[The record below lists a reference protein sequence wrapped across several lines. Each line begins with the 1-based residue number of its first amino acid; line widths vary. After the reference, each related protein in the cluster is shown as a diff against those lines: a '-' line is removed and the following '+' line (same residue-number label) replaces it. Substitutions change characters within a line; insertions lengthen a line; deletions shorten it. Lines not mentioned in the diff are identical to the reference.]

1 MKTVS
6 FNRMAD
12 GSREEYQF
20 LERQWRAHTD
30 ELADHVLAL
39 LDELKGPTYG
49 YPVDRY
55 EHSLQTA
62 TRALRDGADE
72 ETVVCALLHDIGDT
86 LAPENHGALAAEIL
100 RPYVSEESYWVV
112 AHHPVFQ
119 GYYFW
124 HHLDKDRNARD
135 SYAGHRFYDACA
147 QFCERWDQE
156 SFDPNYGTLP
166 IETFEPMIRRLFA
179 REPWARPGNEGG

>member
-6 FNRMAD
+6 FTRMAD
-12 GSREEYQF
+12 GTREEYQF
-20 LERQWRAHTD
+20 LAAQEAALD
-30 ELADHVLAL
+30 ANLADNVLAL
-39 LDELKGPTYG
+39 LDQLKGPTLG

-62 TRALRDGADE
+62 TRAMRDGADE

-86 LAPENHGALAAEIL
+86 HAPHNHGRFVAEIL
-100 RPYVSEESYWVV
+100 KPYVSGENYWVL

-124 HHLDKDRNARD
+124 HHLDQDRNARD
-135 SYAGHRFYDACA
+135 RYADHSHYAACER
-147 QFCERWDQE
+147 FCERWDQE
-156 SFDPNYGTLP
+156 SIDPDYDTFP
-166 IETFEPMIRRLFA
+166 IDTFEPLVRRIFA
-179 REPWARPGNEGG
+179 RKPRFP